1 MDGLAGL
8 DTLDWQIMAEL
19 QEDGRR
25 PYREIGRRLGVS
37 PGTVRLRV
45 LQLMEEGLFQVI
57 AVPDSLRL
65 GYRFQATVGLRLD
78 PGHANEVADILADR
92 PEVGWIGLTTS
103 RFDVLFEVMLED
115 GRMFGPYKEDFL
127 GRLPGCREI
136 EVFEIWALKKFHY
149 ALPKLL
155 EASGE
160 GGAAWP
166 LDGEGRS
173 RSLKPES
180 HKDARVNLRRSGDQP

>member
-1 MDGLAGL
+1 MDALDGLDA
-8 DTLDWQIMAEL
+8 LDWQIMAEL

-25 PYREIGRRLGVS
+25 PYRQIGRRLGVS

-45 LQLMEEGLFQVI
+45 LHLMEEGLFQVI

-65 GYRFQATVGLRLD
+65 GYSFQATVGLGLD
-78 PGHANEVADILADR
+78 PGHANEVADILAER

-103 RFDVLFEVMLED
+103 RFDVLFEIMLKD
-115 GRMFGPYKEDFL
+115 GRSFGPYKEDFL

-149 ALPKLL
+149 SLPKIL
-155 EASGE
+155 EGSGE
-160 GGAAWP
+160 RAVPTRNEGTQSLS
-166 LDGEGRS
+166 LD
-173 RSLKPES
+173 PES
-180 HKDARVNLRRSGDQP
+180 SKDDRARLRRSGDES